1 MTTPNNPHHQQPHPA
16 QQPPQQ
22 PYQGQE
28 FQPQHGAAQHAAG
41 GAAAGTATAPP
52 PQGFQGAPYGPP
64 QGGSQGAPH
73 GAPQGG
79 PAYGGGY
86 ASPIPVTRT
95 HLGHAIVSE
104 WTKIRSVRSTV
115 WTLGVMF
122 ALVVGIGLMTALLL
136 SDTDFVGLP
145 LLAPGLFGLM
155 LGQICIITLG
165 VLVVTSEYGTGM
177 IRTTMTACPKRGRVL
192 AAKSLIFFLL
202 AFVMTAAA
210 CSVTALINATM
221 LSGQK
226 VPEFAAKSGP
236 LKDSV
241 ENGELVASSSQ
252 WLGATVGAALYVAL
266 LGLLALAVGALLRH
280 SAGAITAM
288 MGLVLLPL
296 VLALFMIGETLSD
309 FREVL
314 MEYSPL
320 NGLASLYRIPMSEDQ
335 TATGWPLL
343 GILAIATAVVLTLAF
358 ALLNRRDV

>member
-1 MTTPNNPHHQQPHPA
+1 
-16 QQPPQQ
+16 
-22 PYQGQE
+22 Y
-28 FQPQHGAAQHAAG
+28 QPQPGAPQAAT
-41 GAAAGTATAPP
+41 ATATAPH
-52 PQGFQGAPYGPP
+52 A
-64 QGGSQGAPH
+64 
-73 GAPQGG
+73 APQGHGG
-79 PAYGGGY
+79 PPPGGGY

-122 ALVVGIGLMTALLL
+122 VLVVGIGLLTALGLQGNE
-136 SDTDFVGLP
+136 FVGMP

-177 IRTTMTACPKRGRVL
+177 IRTTMTACPRRGRVL
-192 AAKSLIFFLL
+192 IAKSLIFFLL
-202 AFVMTAAA
+202 AFVMTTVA
-210 CSVTALINATM
+210 CSVTALINSTM

-226 VPEFAAKSGP
+226 VPPYAAKVEA

-241 ENGELVASSSQ
+241 ESGELVASSSQ
-252 WLGATVGAALYVAL
+252 WLGATVGAGLYVAL

-280 SAGAITAM
+280 SAGAITLM

-296 VLALFMIGETLSD
+296 VLALFMVGETLEKV
-309 FREVL
+309 REVL

-343 GILAIATAVVLTLAF
+343 GILAAVTAAALVTAYT
-358 ALLNRRDV
+358 LLNRRDV